1 MAGDPH
7 KPAATVSWFNCS
19 AIAAFAV
26 ALVGLGDLQVPT
38 HAGSPG
44 AVVASEDG
52 HVNLTLIPVVHA
64 KEKPLMG
71 NPLWAVPLSV
81 LSETVARPVF
91 SPSRRPPSPPVVAAP
106 FVPPAK
112 TPPPTATESDHPMLT
127 LLGTIVGEL
136 DGIGIFLDEASNKAI
151 RLRAGQVHGGWTL
164 RSVRRRAANFERD
177 QLEATL
183 ELSPPGV
190 EKTTLSVAAGPT
202 GTEREGTRGNDQT
215 VGPPSGNRVRPRPRK
230 L

>member
-7 KPAATVSWFNCS
+7 KPAATVSWLNCG

-26 ALVGLGDLQVPT
+26 ALVGLGYLQVPM
-38 HAGSPG
+38 HAGSHR

-52 HVNLTLIPVVHA
+52 HVNLTLIPVMPA

-91 SPSRRPPSPPVVAAP
+91 SPSRRPPSRPVVAAP
-106 FVPPAK
+106 VVPPAK
-112 TPPPTATESDHPMLT
+112 TPPPAATESDHPMLT

-136 DGIGIFLDEASNKAI
+136 DGIGIFLDEASKKAI
-151 RLRAGQVHGGWTL
+151 RLRTGQVHGGWTL
-164 RSVRRRAANFERD
+164 RSVRRGAANFDRD

-202 GTEREGTRGNDQT
+202 GTEREGTRRNDQT
-215 VGPPSGNRVRPRPRK
+215 VGPLSGNRVRPRPR
-230 L
+230 